1 MIFYILLIVFAII
14 LFQDLKY
21 RGIHWLLFPALLT
34 ASLFFSKE
42 NLSIEIAL
50 YNLGFLLVL
59 LLTLTLYLSL
69 RNRKLI
75 IVTKGF
81 FSWGDILFL
90 VAIIPLFD
98 LQTYMLFFTAG
109 TFLALIL
116 HLLASILKPQKTLPY
131 AGYMAVAGILFIVFE
146 HSIQKLTQFL

>member
-1 MIFYILLIVFAII
+1 MIVYILILVFVII

-21 RGIHWLLFPALLT
+21 RGVHWLLFPILLA

-50 YNLGFLLVL
+50 YNLGFLLIL

-69 RNRKLI
+69 RNGKLV

-109 TFLALIL
+109 TILALIL
-116 HLLASILKPQKTLPY
+116 HLIASMLKPQKTLPY
-131 AGYMAVAGILFIVFE
+131 AGYMAVAGILFVVFE
-146 HSIQKLTQFL
+146 NSIEKLTQLI

>member
-1 MIFYILLIVFAII
+1 MIMYILLLVFVII
-14 LFQDLKY
+14 LFQDVKY
-21 RGIHWLLFPALLT
+21 RGVHWLLFPALLT
-34 ASLFFSKE
+34 ASLFFGKVH
-42 NLSIEIAL
+42 LSVEIAL

-69 RNRKLI
+69 RNGKLV

-131 AGYMAVAGILFIVFE
+131 AGYMAVAGILFVVFE
-146 HSIQKLTQFL
+146 HSIEKLTQLI